1 MLLPPSPISWAGPF
15 SDEPTSK
22 IAARSEA
29 WVRGASLRV
38 LRRLFWMDSTF
49 NVCVLGAMSKK
60 RECPVKFDK
69 VTCRSRTVNLLRF
82 TEETIYSGEMK
93 CELFRLG

>member
-1 MLLPPSPISWAGPF
+1 
-15 SDEPTSK
+15 
-22 IAARSEA
+22 
-29 WVRGASLRV
+29 
-38 LRRLFWMDSTF
+38 
-49 NVCVLGAMSKK
+49 MSKK